1 VVNTDSGITISVV
14 SHGHRDFVLGLIKQ
28 IATSPVNQLIK
39 LIITVNAPALD
50 NFDEPNLQL
59 NSLADIVFLK
69 NDLPKGFGYNH
80 NQAFHHC
87 RTRFFCV
94 VNPDIELIRE
104 PFTDLMDA
112 LTVSNTG
119 LVYPLQINEQNITL
133 DFERMLVSPMSI
145 IKRHLLRQ
153 RYTLKDNKPVHWV
166 SGSFLMFK
174 SSVFKELGGFDECYF
189 MYCEDVDICLRL
201 QLAGYKLA
209 RADATVIHHTQR
221 QTLKNP
227 KHLAWHLRSLLRLWN
242 SAAYKEYK
250 RKFIDSRK

>member
-1 VVNTDSGITISVV
+1 VVNTDKGITISVV
-14 SHGHRDFVLGLIKQ
+14 SHGHRDFVLALIKQ
-28 IATSPVNQLIK
+28 LATSPVNQLIK
-39 LIITVNAPALD
+39 LIITVNSPTLD
-50 NFDEPNLQL
+50 NFDQPNLEL
-59 NSLADIVFLK
+59 NSLAGIVFLK

-80 NQAFHHC
+80 NQAFQHC

-145 IKRHLLRQ
+145 IKRHLLQQ

-174 SSVFKELGGFDECYF
+174 SSVFKELGGFDERYF

-209 RADATVIHHTQR
+209 RADTTVIHHTQR

-227 KHLAWHLRSLLRLWN
+227 KHLAWHIRSLLRLWN